1 MDKKITA
8 KKMIVDLMTYYGLD
22 RVTFANRFGYT
33 PSQVTRWLNSAQEPK
48 LETFFK
54 LKEEWDKI
62 KDKVPELPPILQM
75 IS

>member
-1 MDKKITA
+1 MDKITA
-8 KKMIVDLMTYYGLD
+8 KQLIVDLMTYYDLD
-22 RVTFANRFGYT
+22 RISFAKKFDVP

-48 LETFFK
+48 LDTFFK

-62 KDKVPELPPILQM
+62 KDKLPKTPPLLQM